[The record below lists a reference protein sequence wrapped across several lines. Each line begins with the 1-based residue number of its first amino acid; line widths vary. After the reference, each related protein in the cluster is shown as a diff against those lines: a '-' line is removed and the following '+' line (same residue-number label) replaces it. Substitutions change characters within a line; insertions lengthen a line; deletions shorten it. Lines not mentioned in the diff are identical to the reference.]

1 MHSSLC
7 KFPDQVFVYPLKS
20 STLCLYESVVVG
32 HSMGSEDSPID
43 QEEKTEEPEQI
54 QAFYNWGDTAPSAAV
69 IDTVAFAAHRELS
82 DLPLLYEVVEP
93 EALDKLITS
102 SNAMRASQDSQ
113 LSISFAYANCAVT
126 IKCDGEVCI
135 RSPTHSEKQS
145 G

>member
-1 MHSSLC
+1 
-7 KFPDQVFVYPLKS
+7 
-20 STLCLYESVVVG
+20 
-32 HSMGSEDSPID
+32 MGSEDSPID